1 MVRSLTRISHSSG
14 DVILGSIRRERNIA
28 FDRHWKMPYRW
39 NVYGPPGPVEKHKWL
54 MERVPEEIKI
64 VKSLEEPFNI
74 LRLRESLG

>member
-1 MVRSLTRISHSSG
+1 
-14 DVILGSIRRERNIA
+14 
-28 FDRHWKMPYRW
+28 MPYRW

-64 VKSLEEPFNI
+64 VESLEEPFNI